1 MKMKKFIAVLAAAS
15 MVAAMAAGCGSN
27 EDTTAEGDAATE
39 EGGEAGSWDA
49 AHVRKDQVQE
59 EPSQSCSVL
68 LMKKTT
74 I

>member
-1 MKMKKFIAVLAAAS
+1 MNYENEKVYRN
-15 MVAAMAAGCGSN
+15 VGSN
-27 EDTTAEGDAATE
+27 GN
-39 EGGEAGSWDA
+39 
-49 AHVRKDQVQE
+49 DQVQE